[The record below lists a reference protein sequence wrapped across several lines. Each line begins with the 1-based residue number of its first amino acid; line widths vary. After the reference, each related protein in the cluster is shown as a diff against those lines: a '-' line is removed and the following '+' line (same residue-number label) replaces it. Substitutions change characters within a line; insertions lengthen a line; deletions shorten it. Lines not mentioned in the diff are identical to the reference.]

1 MVSRGPWTEFCKR
14 SHRVA
19 AKDSLDTCGYE
30 GVVVYFMRAWS
41 GCRTCEC
48 RPRKAE
54 PGTWI
59 LNWTVRASVGRC
71 LGRCRSD
78 VTGRPFQRAFVG
90 SASEWRAVTVLQGLS
105 GQAAP

>member
-1 MVSRGPWTEFCKR
+1 MVSHGPRTEFCKH

-30 GVVVYFMRAWS
+30 RVAVYFMLVWS
-41 GCRTCEC
+41 GCHTCEC

-59 LNWTVRASVGRC
+59 LNWTVRASVGHC
-71 LGRCRSD
+71 LGRSNMI
-78 VTGRPFQRAFVG
+78 GRPFQQAFM
-90 SASEWRAVTVLQGLS
+90 LDL
-105 GQAAP
+105 